1 MSGSR
6 RHGAPVQKGH
16 EPDRHVRKV
25 VMGEG
30 PCQIVRSVP
39 EASHEHMT
47 DEALLRLYQ
56 SPDPEE
62 VLGARVDEI
71 MPQRSGSTITVY

>member
-1 MSGSR
+1 
-6 RHGAPVQKGH
+6 
-16 EPDRHVRKV
+16 
-25 VMGEG
+25 
-30 PCQIVRSVP
+30 
-39 EASHEHMT
+39 MT